1 MVKSS
6 LKKLST
12 NYPTQVKIFY
22 RKNHFFS
29 SRTNLP
35 NWATPHPSWTWG
47 APRAST
53 RPRSRGASKSPVS
66 SQNPRARH
74 STRPMKYS
82 CSNHPT
88 IRTSFSHI
96 VFLRSVLK
104 WLPSSWNWN
113 RLVIFHRHLL
123 LFLPPLDICVIFRLK
138 LKQVGFFLEIE
149 SVNHEVGI
157 WNLTLWNP
165 ESFKNWT
172 FCRSVFEWSGPYL

>member
-22 RKNHFFS
+22 RQNHFFS

-96 VFLRSVLK
+96 VFLLSVLK

-113 RLVIFHRHLL
+113 RLVRFHRYLM
-123 LFLPPLDICVIFRLK
+123 LFT
-138 LKQVGFFLEIE
+138 QVDHKDTL
-149 SVNHEVGI
+149 GI
-157 WNLTLWNP
+157 IKERRIDTNVYSQWISNI
-165 ESFKNWT
+165 NWR
-172 FCRSVFEWSGPYL
+172 CWYRI